1 MTRDQAAT
9 EARQA
14 QSQLRA
20 AYDRYAK
27 ARDPIACGRI
37 INELDRMGWE
47 REVRALVNETEPRK

>member
-20 AYDRYAK
+20 AYER
-27 ARDPIACGRI
+27 ARDPIACGRAL
-37 INELDRMGWE
+37 NELERMAIQ
-47 REVRALVNETEPRK
+47 REQCVAKTETHK